1 MYPLGTKRKMA
12 NASIDTETDPSAQKT
27 SAPASKATGADRRF
41 GVMSRA
47 ESANRVQHIPG
58 ECKVCVLV
66 ELHNGRER
74 AK

>member
-47 ESANRVQHIPG
+47 ELSRPVHNHGRHGYFLMANAR
-58 ECKVCVLV
+58 KVV
-66 ELHNGRER
+66 
-74 AK
+74 